1 MSQFGIMYLHHKL
14 RLGDSMQPV
23 TSQLRTI
30 LKTADELQDLVYDH
44 KELERTKKEA
54 INADFFVEK
63 SIAEYRFFKG
73 LEVKSFVVF
82 QVIAAVLTS
91 LIFFSLFNL
100 FDGQVLALLSALVLG
115 TAINVWF
122 VLVYKPYKV
131 EEWYLTG
138 LIFYGLLLAFF
149 AVFLLAYLSVVFFLD
164 TGTYLLMF
172 LSLMNVNLFVSLVFG
187 AIFPVTFIILDK
199 RAIHHPELKIA
210 LENVEKNKQQKL
222 EAMEE
227 ELKTFEQK
235 IIKKQ
240 EALDQL
246 TLVPDQYKGTKTLKI
261 LIRYFEDNRVKTIE
275 EALALYDLEEQDAL
289 RKMTMLKVK

>member
-1 MSQFGIMYLHHKL
+1 
-14 RLGDSMQPV
+14 MQPV

-199 RAIHHPELKIA
+199 RAIHHPELKIT
-210 LENVEKNKQQKL
+210 LGNVEKNKQQKL

>member
-1 MSQFGIMYLHHKL
+1 
-14 RLGDSMQPV
+14 MQPV